1 MDDRFSAPDTPSVR
15 RRPSPRLSRLPRR
28 VALIGNFPPRRCGI
42 ATFTADLHAALTEH
56 GGMTQADVYAMSES
70 DAAYDYP
77 AAVKLSVNQNDPV
90 AYMEAARQINASGT
104 EVVSLQHEYGIFGG
118 AAGAM
123 LLPMLKAVKAPII
136 TTLHTVLERPDA
148 DQRRVLQ
155 EIIALSSRVVVMA
168 EKGRDI
174 LRRVYNVPASRIVVT
189 PHGAPDMKR
198 EPTDAFKSRFGWDGR
213 RVLLTFGLLSPN
225 KGIEHMLAALPTI
238 VREHPDALYVVLGA
252 THPHLRAREG
262 ETYRK
267 SLAAQAKALGVGD
280 HVQFIDAFVDND
292 ALYSYLRATD
302 VYVTPYLHE
311 AQITSGTLAYA
322 LALGRAVVSTPY
334 WHACEALADGR
345 GLLCPF
351 ADSASLATAVGGLLS
366 DDAAREMLGERAYA
380 MGRAT
385 IWSSV
390 ARRYAETFGAAR
402 DSASERRPQRPSN
415 TPLRLPQVN
424 LAGVQDLTDD
434 RGIIQHTIFSVP
446 DRAHGYCL
454 DDAARALILMN
465 DTHSGGFGGPVQ
477 RLARGYAAF
486 VQHAWNDDVGAFR
499 NFMSFD
505 GRWLEPKGS
514 GDSFGRAVWAIGS
527 TALRGPSTQLR
538 AWASALA
545 QRVLP
550 HVGALEAPRSRALA
564 SLGLVGMIGANS
576 HSSQAHALLK
586 TFSNDLRERFGG
598 VRRDTWHWF
607 EGGLSYDNARL
618 SEALLRAATV
628 LADADM
634 AECGLASLRWLC
646 SVQTAEEGWF
656 RPVGSD
662 SLGSASPSRFD
673 QQPLEAAAT
682 IDACRAAHDMT
693 NDPFWIGEA
702 RRAYEWY
709 LGANDLGLPLAN
721 PDDGVCHDGLTPFDV
736 NRNQGAE
743 SVIAFQAATCAMHA
757 IVRDRAGP
765 ATTPRAS

>member
-1 MDDRFSAPDTPSVR
+1 MDDRFSAPDTLSAR
-15 RRPSPRLSRLPRR
+15 RRPSPRLSLQPRR

-56 GGMTQADVYAMSES
+56 GGMTQADIYAMTES
-70 DAAYDYP
+70 GARYAYP
-77 AAVKLSVNQNDPV
+77 AAVRMAIDQNDPV
-90 AYMEAARQINASGT
+90 AYAEAARRINASGA

-123 LLPMLKAVKAPII
+123 LLPTLNALKAPII

-148 DQRRVLQ
+148 DQRRVMQ
-155 EIIALSSRVVVMA
+155 DVIALSSRVIVMA

-189 PHGAPDMKR
+189 PHGAPDMAR
-198 EPTDAFKSRFGWDGR
+198 EPADGFKTQFGWDGR

-225 KGIEHMLAALPTI
+225 KGIEHMLAALPAI
-238 VREHPDALYVVLGA
+238 VRDHPDALYVVLGA
-252 THPHLRAREG
+252 THPHLHAREG
-262 ETYRK
+262 ETYRDM
-267 SLAAQAKALGVGD
+267 LIARAKALGVAD

-292 ALYSYLRATD
+292 SLFSYLRATD

-322 LALGRAVVSTPY
+322 IALGRAVVSTPY
-334 WHACEALADGR
+334 WHAREALADGR

-351 ADSASLATAVGGLLS
+351 ADADALARAIGGLLA
-366 DDAAREMLGERAYA
+366 DDAARESLASRAYA
-380 MGRAT
+380 MGRDT

-390 ARRYAETFGAAR
+390 ARRYAETFAAAR
-402 DSASERRPQRPSN
+402 EAQLERPRHRP
-415 TPLRLPQVN
+415 TGGPLRLPQVN
-424 LAGVQDLTDD
+424 LAGVEALTDD
-434 RGIIQHTIFSVP
+434 RGIIQHTVFSVP

-465 DTHSGGFGGPVQ
+465 DAHSAGFSAPVQ

-486 VQHAWNDDVGAFR
+486 VQHAWNEDVGAFR

-514 GDSFGRAVWAIGS
+514 GDSYGRAVWAIGS
-527 TALRGPSTQLR
+527 TALRGPNPALR
-538 AWASALA
+538 AWACSLA
-545 QRVLP
+545 GRILP

-564 SLGLVGMIGANS
+564 MLGLVGMIGA
-576 HSSQAHALLK
+576 HAHAEPAWRVLQA
-586 TFSNDLRERFGG
+586 FAADLHARFRGACSG
-598 VRRDTWHWF
+598 DWRWF
-607 EGGLSYDNARL
+607 EGGLAYDNARL

-628 LADADM
+628 LADAQM
-634 AECGLASLRWLC
+634 AECALASLRWLC
-646 SVQTAEEGWF
+646 AMQTADEGWF
-656 RPVGSD
+656 RPVGSEA
-662 SLGSASPSRFD
+662 LGSAQPSRFD

-693 NDPFWIGEA
+693 NDVFWVGEA

-709 LGANDLGLPLAN
+709 LGVNDLGLSLVVPEE
-721 PDDGVCHDGLTPFDV
+721 GVCHDGLTPFDV

-757 IVRDRAGP
+757 MVRDRGGA
-765 ATTPRAS
+765 AAAPRAS

>member
-1 MDDRFSAPDTPSVR
+1 MDDRFSAPDTLSAR
-15 RRPSPRLSRLPRR
+15 RRPSTRTSRLPRR

-56 GGMTQADVYAMSES
+56 GGMTQADVYAMTETGAS
-70 DAAYDYP
+70 YDYP
-77 AAVKLSVNQNDPV
+77 AAVKMPVSQNDPA
-90 AYMEAARQINASGT
+90 AYMEAARRINASGV
-104 EVVSLQHEYGIFGG
+104 EVVSVQHEYGIFGG
-118 AAGAM
+118 AAGGM
-123 LLPMLKAVKAPII
+123 LLPLLNALKAPII

-148 DQRRVLQ
+148 DQRRVMQ

-174 LRRVYNVPASRIVVT
+174 LRRVYNIPASRIVVT
-189 PHGAPDMKR
+189 PHGAPDMKL
-198 EPTDAFKSRFGWDGR
+198 EPTERFKAQFGWEGR

-225 KGIEHMLAALPTI
+225 KGIEHMLAALPAI

-262 ETYRK
+262 EAYRET
-267 SLAAQAKALGVGD
+267 LMAQAEALGVRD

-292 ALYSYLRATD
+292 ALFSYLRATD

-322 LALGRAVVSTPY
+322 VALGRAVVSTPY

-351 ADSASLATAVGGLLS
+351 ADSLSLATAIGGLLA
-366 DDAAREMLGERAYA
+366 DDAARETLAARAYD

-402 DSASERRPQRPSN
+402 DAAIERRPQRPSN
-415 TPLRLPQVN
+415 APLRLPQVN
-424 LAGVQDLTDD
+424 LAGVEGLTDD

-465 DTHSGGFGGPVQ
+465 DTHSAGFAAPVQ

-486 VQHAWNDDVGAFR
+486 VQHAWNEEVGAFR

-505 GRWLEPKGS
+505 GRWLESRGS

-527 TALRGPSTQLR
+527 TALRGPSAQLR
-538 AWASALA
+538 AWAGALA
-545 QRVLP
+545 SRVLP
-550 HVGALEAPRSRALA
+550 HVGALDAPRSRALA
-564 SLGLVGMIGANS
+564 TLGLVGMIGGN
-576 HSSQAHALLK
+576 AHASGATDLLK
-586 TFSNDLRERFGG
+586 MFAADLHERFCGA
-598 VRRDTWHWF
+598 RSDTWHWF
-607 EGGLSYDNARL
+607 ESGLAYDNARL
-618 SEALLRAATV
+618 PEALLRAATV
-628 LADADM
+628 LGDADM

-646 SVQTAEEGWF
+646 AVQTAEEGWF

-662 SLGSASPSRFD
+662 SLGSAVPARFD

-693 NDPFWIGEA
+693 NDAFWIGEA

-709 LGANDLGLPLAN
+709 LGANDLGLALAI
-721 PDDGVCHDGLTPFDV
+721 PEEGICHDGLTPFDV

-765 ATTPRAS
+765 ATAPRTS